1 MPGFPARRKE
11 STEDLQQRVRTA
23 QPASDLTG
31 APPLT
36 LPPYRWPDPDRDY
49 ANGAFIPGAADYPA
63 RWTETAAAFRRSL
76 GRRADLDLAY
86 GPAPREQLDLF
97 LPEGT
102 PKGVVV
108 FVHGGY
114 WHLFSKAHWSHLA
127 AGPLARGYAVAMPS
141 YTLAP
146 AARLAEITAEIARA
160 CWFVGTRVPGPMV
173 VTGHSAGGH
182 LSARMG
188 CTDIAVPVTRVVP
201 ISPLAELG
209 PLMATAMNATLKID
223 GDEAASES
231 PARHNLRDGVSAHVW
246 VGAEERPAFLMQARI
261 LAEEWACP
269 WTTDPG
275 HHHFSVIEGLADP
288 ESPLC
293 RVLLEGP

>member
-1 MPGFPARRKE
+1 LRRLAAAAQSAAI
-11 STEDLQQRVRTA
+11 STGDLA
-23 QPASDLTG
+23 
-31 APPLT
+31 LT

-49 ANGAFIPGAADYPA
+49 ANGAFIPDAADYPP
-63 RWTETAAAFRRSL
+63 RWTKKAAAFRQSL
-76 GRRADLDLAY
+76 GRRAELDLVY
-86 GPAPREQLDLF
+86 GAAPRERLDLF

-102 PKGVVV
+102 PKGVVL

-146 AARLAEITAEIARA
+146 VARIGEITAEVARA

-182 LSARMG
+182 LAARMG
-188 CTDIAVPVTRVVP
+188 NAGMGVPVARVVP

-209 PLMATAMNATLKID
+209 PLMATEMNATLKID
-223 GDEAASES
+223 AGEAAAES
-231 PARHNLRDGVSAHVW
+231 PARHPLRDGVTAHVW
-246 VGAEERPAFLMQARI
+246 VGAIERPAFLAQARI

-269 WTTDPG
+269 WTVDPG
-275 HHHFSVIEGLADP
+275 RHHFDVIDGLENPA
-288 ESPLC
+288 SPLC
-293 RVLLEGP
+293 EVLLQGL